1 MLRNSRPIA
10 VATLVLWLAGVLLAT
25 LEPMGAP
32 MQPNLLPLAGIIG
45 AFAERGFWFGVGQ
58 LVGNV
63 LLLAPVGFLLP
74 VVWPRLGRREVLLA
88 GLALT
93 VGIEVAQWL
102 MHAGRQAD
110 IDDVWLNVAGAAA
123 GFRLQRHY
131 VSKPAM
137 R

>member
-1 MLRNSRPIA
+1 MLRNGRPIA
-10 VATLVLWLAGVLLAT
+10 VAALVLWLAGVLLAT

-58 LVGNV
+58 LVGNL

-74 VVWPRLGRREVLLA
+74 VAIPRQGRRDVLLA
-88 GLALT
+88 CLALT

-123 GFRLQRHY
+123 GFRLQRRY
-131 VSKPAM
+131 AGVAAT